1 MVGRKN
7 VGVVSWYNK
16 KLDEYRILFDD
27 NSEDYL
33 KLDDFNGVDVLLLDE

>member
-1 MVGRKN
+1 MLVLFLGI
-7 VGVVSWYNK
+7 YNK

-33 KLDDFNGVDVLLLDE
+33 KLDNFK

>member
-1 MVGRKN
+1 MLVLFLGTTR
-7 VGVVSWYNK
+7 NK

-27 NSEDYL
+27 NSAEDYL

>member
-1 MVGRKN
+1 MACWCCFFGTTR
-7 VGVVSWYNK
+7 NK

>member
-7 VGVVSWYNK
+7 VGVVSWNNK

-27 NSEDYL
+27 NS
-33 KLDDFNGVDVLLLDE
+33 KLGDFNGVDETYFC